1 MQTTEW
7 KIETPPVPRD
17 EEIERLET
25 LLDLAA
31 KRMRTAEDQNARAVE
46 VAKDLSERLKVRTL
60 ECYDKGFASGFAAGV
75 AAEADQREPRRR
87 TVERDEAG
95 RIVAVVG

>member
-1 MQTTEW
+1 MQTQEW
-7 KIETPPVPRD
+7 KIKLPPVERD
-17 EEIERLET
+17 DEIERLET

-31 KRMRTAEDQNARAVE
+31 RRLKAADEQNVRAIE
-46 VAKDLSERLKVRTL
+46 VAKDLSERLKSRTL

-75 AAEADQREPRRR
+75 AAEAGQREPQRR

-95 RIVAVVG
+95 RIVAIVG